1 MRIGPQLGRRPFDD
15 LMIRMLLGEQ
25 LKALRTAKRMSLQDV
40 ADAAGISRS
49 HVWNLETG
57 AKTNPSVELLV
68 KLAELFRVGI
78 AELVGEDPDAKS
90 EEPEMVALHRNLKD
104 LNPRD
109 REIVQAMIDKM
120 RDRKGD
126 TA

>member
-1 MRIGPQLGRRPFDD
+1 MSER
-15 LMIRMLLGEQ
+15 RMLLGER

-40 ADAAGISRS
+40 ADAADISRS

-78 AELVGEDPDAKS
+78 AELVGEDPDAQN
-90 EEPEMVALHRNLKD
+90 EEPEMVALYRNLKD
-104 LNPRD
+104 LDPRD

-120 RDRKGD
+120 RERKGD
-126 TA
+126 PA